1 MDKALL
7 GAALGAIGQ
16 GITYGINRKQLKDQ
30 FKMNKRMFD
39 YQNAYNTPKKQMERL
54 KAAGLNPALMYG
66 QGNTGNAQGYPQMGF
81 TPHQLSGLEMA
92 QSAAAGAGIDLTNA
106 NREKALQEGRIL
118 KANAV
123 IKELHAQFAGKR
135 QYQDELYKSLLSE
148 FMTKQDEASLK
159 NIALNMK
166 KNGFYNQGFAQVA
179 MLLTGQDP
187 TKTNLNAEV
196 QVLPDVAERL
206 GIEPGKM
213 KYRNYLLAIGG
224 AITAGKAVLDLIFA
238 VPKSVTNITKNIG
251 EQFINN

>member
-1 MDKALL
+1 MKNTLL
-7 GAALGAIGQ
+7 GAALGAMGQ
-16 GITYGINRKQLKDQ
+16 GITYGINKKQLKDQ

-39 YQNAYNTPKKQMERL
+39 YQNAYNTPKRQMERL

-66 QGNTGNAQGYPQMGF
+66 QGNTGNAQGYAQMGF
-81 TPHQLSGLEMA
+81 TPHQFSGLEMA

-106 NREKALQEGRIL
+106 NRQKTLQEARIS

-123 IKELHAQFAGKR
+123 IKELHAQFAGK
-135 QYQDELYKSLLSE
+135 QEYQDELYQSMLSE

-196 QVLPDVAERL
+196 EVLPDIAEKL

-213 KYRNYLLAIGG
+213 KYRNYLLAIGA
-224 AITAGKAVLDLIFA
+224 AITAGKAVLDLIFTPVKA
-238 VPKSVTNITKNIG
+238 VKNFTTNIG
-251 EQFINN
+251 EQFINK